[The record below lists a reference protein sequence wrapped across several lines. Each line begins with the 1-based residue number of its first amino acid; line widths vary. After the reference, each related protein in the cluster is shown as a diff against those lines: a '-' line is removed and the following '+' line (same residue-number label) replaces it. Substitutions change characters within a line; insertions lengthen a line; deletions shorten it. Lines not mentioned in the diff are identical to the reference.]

1 MLFTPFKDM
10 LELLQ
15 LMALPVVTLG
25 TVMGADVSPLQNV
38 YADKDAPSFEQVGKY
53 GVGEDSAAEIIASDG
68 TILAYTNSDKGSVD
82 FVNIADPTN
91 PTSVASVDVGGEP
104 TSVAIRRGYAIAAV
118 NTSESYTNPSGQVVV
133 IDLFDFEIVKQ
144 IPLAGQ
150 PDSIAIDPNGNFAA
164 VAIEN
169 ERNEDIN
176 DEMIP
181 QYPAG
186 NLALID
192 LSGEV
197 KYVDLTGLADIA
209 PSDPEPEFVDIN
221 DKGEIVVTLQEN
233 NHIVVVSGD
242 GNIINHFS
250 AGAVQLDNIDTEK
263 DGVYNPV
270 NSRYSR
276 REPDAVTWIDS
287 DHFATANE
295 GDYKLKGYQ
304 GTHKRGGSRGWT
316 IFHKDGT
323 VVYESGA
330 SFETALA
337 EAGYWPDKRAGK
349 KGVEPES
356 ITLGTYG
363 GRRLIFV
370 GAERA
375 NAVGVYDATDLT
387 APKLIQILP
396 TGKAPEGLLALDDE
410 GLFITSNEKDAKNSI
425 SIFKF

>member
-1 MLFTPFKDM
+1 M
-10 LELLQ
+10 
-15 LMALPVVTLG
+15 
-25 TVMGADVSPLQNV
+25 
-38 YADKDAPSFEQVGKY
+38 
-53 GVGEDSAAEIIASDG
+53 
-68 TILAYTNSDKGSVD
+68 
-82 FVNIADPTN
+82 
-91 PTSVASVDVGGEP
+91 
-104 TSVAIRRGYAIAAV
+104 
-118 NTSESYTNPSGQVVV
+118 
-133 IDLFDFEIVKQ
+133 FDYEIVKQ

-186 NLALID
+186 NLALINLD
-192 LSGEV
+192 GEV
-197 KYVDLTGLADIA
+197 DYVDLTGLADIA

-233 NHIVVVSGD
+233 NHIVIVSSD
-242 GNIINHFS
+242 GTILNHFS
-250 AGAVQLDNIDTEK
+250 AGAVQLDNIDTVK

-323 VVYESGA
+323 VVYELS
-330 SFETALA
+330 
-337 EAGYWPDKRAGK
+337 
-349 KGVEPES
+349 
-356 ITLGTYG
+356 
-363 GRRLIFV
+363 LIH
-370 GAERA
+370 
-375 NAVGVYDATDLT
+375 
-387 APKLIQILP
+387 I
-396 TGKAPEGLLALDDE
+396 
-410 GLFITSNEKDAKNSI
+410 
-425 SIFKF
+425 